1 MELGETVAQRC
12 NVQSM
17 CFQTVVS
24 IENLQTNVGG
34 VILSKGHALETA
46 WN

>member
-1 MELGETVAQRC
+1 VSSLVLLGG
-12 NVQSM
+12 QSM

-24 IENLQTNVGG
+24 VENLETNVGG

-46 WN
+46 

>member
-1 MELGETVAQRC
+1 MR
-12 NVQSM
+12 
-17 CFQTVVS
+17 FQTVVS
-24 IENLQTNVGG
+24 IENLETNVGG